1 VVKFTAKTSGKISM
15 FTLSTPSLGSAGWL
29 LLISLSL
36 MGCQTA
42 PSHKS
47 VQTDKSSDNV
57 AVVAVEPIQVT
68 EEEAPLD
75 LEQRVSNLE
84 NQMAAA
90 QPTLK
95 KVEAIDKHFKSLSLE
110 LDRISQDYSVSP
122 VVEKKEHTI
131 EPKPAVKV
139 EKKAEVQKQV
149 EKKEPVKKSPYV
161 FSVTS
166 VRIGEQPKNITRIV
180 LDTTEP
186 AQVNYDLDNAEGL
199 LVIEIPK
206 AQWKTTQQQI
216 FQKSPM
222 LKSFRASSDDKGARL
237 VADLKQTAKV
247 IATARLKPSGDNGHR
262 VYIDIAPAQ

>member
-1 VVKFTAKTSGKISM
+1 M